1 MCPFRKRNYKT
12 DRNGNSLRSVAA
24 FLSLIKATLF
34 YSAIFVPSFIVT
46 VPMSGTFALPL
57 TEGVSAAQFTRR
69 DGRGQVVADGRKSL
83 YFNFRRGH
91 LRLDYLEAVFAA
103 VVKDAKRY
111 ISAIKHVADF

>member
-1 MCPFRKRNYKT
+1 
-12 DRNGNSLRSVAA
+12 
-24 FLSLIKATLF
+24 
-34 YSAIFVPSFIVT
+34 
-46 VPMSGTFALPL
+46 MSGTFALPL
-57 TEGVSAAQFTRR
+57 TEVSVKFSAAQFTRR